1 MADDRR
7 PFSYSLHSLLPILL
21 LTSVTIRPSPYRRL
35 LFLSIFVIAY
45 YLVYHTTTGDIISN
59 LSIGASIPPVVASAL
74 DYILLS
80 EPQTELFQTGQ
91 TIPQAAFSG
100 LKSRLKW
107 SLSLLTSQ
115 RGIGWTHEPRNLP
128 SSPYTSSTSRW
139 RFIVDR
145 LVQSAVLFILWDAAA
160 TYTRYRS
167 SFYTDGPEEST
178 FLGRCAFVWGWAVPA
193 VAALTMNHAL
203 FSAMMVALGI
213 WDVETWRPFYGSWL
227 DAYTVRRFWS
237 RTWHQL
243 LRRNVTTP
251 GDRLVARL
259 SLPKGSI
266 LASYLRLYIAFFV
279 SGWVHHSSDYMVLG
293 YHGGA
298 LKFFMSQALCIT
310 VESAVLALARRL
322 GFASG
327 PNIFWRIVGYVWVQ
341 TWFAM
346 CLPVYINPQNRAGV
360 SEAGVNSGIIEGLW
374 KWWITSQ
381 Q

>member
-1 MADDRR
+1 MADERR
-7 PFSYSLHSLLPILL
+7 PFSYSLHSLLPIILL
-21 LTSVTIRPSPYRRL
+21 ISVTIRPTPYRRL
-35 LFLSIFVIAY
+35 LFLPIFVIAY

-74 DYILLS
+74 DYILLT
-80 EPQTELFQTGQ
+80 EPQTKLFQTGQ
-91 TIPQAAFSG
+91 TIPQAAFPD

-128 SSPYTSSTSRW
+128 ASPYTASTSRW
-139 RFIVDR
+139 RFVVDR
-145 LVQSAVLFILWDAAA
+145 LAQSAVLFILWDAAA
-160 TYTRYRS
+160 TYTRYRP
-167 SFYTDGPEEST
+167 SFYISGPEETT

-203 FSAMMVALGI
+203 FSAAMVALGI
-213 WDVETWRPFYGSWL
+213 WDVQTWRPFYGSWS

-237 RTWHQL
+237 HTWHQL

-266 LASYLRLYIAFFV
+266 LASYIRLYIAFFV

-310 VESAVLALARRL
+310 VESAVLALGRHLGIARGTNL
-322 GFASG
+322 
-327 PNIFWRIVGYVWVQ
+327 FWRIVGYIWVQ

-346 CLPVYINPQNRAGV
+346 CLPMYINPQNRAGV

-374 KWWITSQ
+374 KWWITTQ